1 MIMSCCVSKRN
12 FSGKYDAGKDHHIRS
27 KKAFEISSLL
37 SAITVGN
44 FKMEKTSKLVP
55 PKSHRRWLLK
65 QCRTK
70 KKPLTVDEG
79 KAKENDIEQDL
90 REMSS
95 DDLPFQWSFLIHLW
109 HPRHR
114 YLYANKTLNTCGKW
128 FAKIHNFLER
138 FIYKSCICV
147 NT

>member
-1 MIMSCCVSKRN
+1 MYQSETFQVNTTRVKIITSVPKKRLKLVAFYQRSRWEIFN
-12 FSGKYDAGKDHHIRS
+12 GKDIETSSTEIPS
-27 KKAFEISSLL
+27 K
-37 SAITVGN
+37 
-44 FKMEKTSKLVP
+44 MM
-55 PKSHRRWLLK
+55 K
-65 QCRTK
+65 QCRIK